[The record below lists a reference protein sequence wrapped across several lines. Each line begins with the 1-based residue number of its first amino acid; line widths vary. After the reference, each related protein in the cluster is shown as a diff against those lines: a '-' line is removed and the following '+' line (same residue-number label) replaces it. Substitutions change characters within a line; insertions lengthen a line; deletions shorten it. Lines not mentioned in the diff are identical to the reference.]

1 MKKYIKK
8 VMLPG
13 AILIAIAL
21 LVLAFR
27 PAPLDADVA
36 TVQSGPLQESLEQ
49 EGKTRMHDRFVL
61 ASTVAG
67 RLLRVEVHAGDRLKA
82 GEVVA
87 VIEPSPLEPQQRAAL
102 EARLSAAQEIQREA
116 TARVQQADAQRTQA
130 AADLQR
136 ATKLGAE
143 GVISREALEKAQTDD
158 KAAAKELDAAMF
170 KSKAAA
176 FQVEEARAALL
187 AVTPAASGA
196 SKTVYLR
203 SPVAGHVLRLIEQS
217 ERVISAG
224 TPVIEIGYSP
234 RLEITADYLTT
245 DAVKIAPGM
254 AAVIEEWGGN
264 APIPA
269 EVRLVEPS
277 AFTKVSA
284 LGVEEQR
291 VNVIL
296 DFLGAPQNL
305 GDAYRVGVR
314 VITWESPKTLKVPLS
329 ALFRRGENWN
339 VFLASG
345 NRAVHRQVKVGH
357 RSDLEAEVVDGLKE
371 GDVVIVH
378 PSNELAEGSRIR
390 VRKSG

>member
-13 AILIAIAL
+13 AILIAIVL

-187 AVTPAASGA
+187 AVTPAGNGA

-357 RSDLEAEVVDGLKE
+357 RSDLEAEVLDGLKE
-371 GDVVIVH
+371 GDLVIVH

>member
-1 MKKYIKK
+1 VKKYISK
-8 VMLPG
+8 VMLTG
-13 AILIAIAL
+13 AILIGIVL

-49 EGKTRMHDRFVL
+49 EGKTRMHDRFIL

-116 TARVQQADAQRTQA
+116 TARVQQAEAQRTQA

-136 ATKLGAE
+136 AIKLGAE

-170 KSKAAA
+170 KAKAAA

-187 AVTPAASGA
+187 AVTPAASGI

-224 TPVIEIGYSP
+224 TPVIEIGYTP
-234 RLEITADYLTT
+234 KLEITADYLTT

-314 VITWESPKTLKVPLS
+314 VITWKSSKVLKVPLS
-329 ALFRRGENWN
+329 ALFRRGEDWN

-345 NRAVHRQVKVGH
+345 NRAVHRRITIGH
-357 RSDLEAEVVDGLKE
+357 RSDLEAEVLDGLNE